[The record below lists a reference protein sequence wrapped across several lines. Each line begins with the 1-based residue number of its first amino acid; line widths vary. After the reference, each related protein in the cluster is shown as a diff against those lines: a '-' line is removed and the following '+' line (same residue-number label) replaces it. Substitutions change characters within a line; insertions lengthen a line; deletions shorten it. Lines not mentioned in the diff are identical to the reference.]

1 MKDKDAIYWKSAR
14 MSKSSRKYCEGI
26 ICIQNT
32 YQFDEVA
39 SKFVSRK
46 HVYEPVANID
56 LTSDQGIMVQA
67 IK

>member
-1 MKDKDAIYWKSAR
+1 
-14 MSKSSRKYCEGI
+14 MSKSSRKDCEGI

-46 HVYEPVANID
+46 HVYEPVANLVI
-56 LTSDQGIMVQA
+56 TSDQGIMVQA